1 MRYALCNEVL
11 GHLSF
16 EAACRL
22 MAEAG
27 YEGVELAPATFARS
41 VEQLNRDARAAI
53 VRTAHTFGLEIV
65 GLHML
70 LWGHD
75 DLHVA
80 HPDPAVRQRTAHY
93 LEQLVLFAEA
103 VGAPL
108 MVFGSPKQRS
118 THSLQREEGP
128 GEGTTITPAQAVQLW
143 LDTLQPAL
151 RLCERSGVMILLE
164 PLPPAETDV
173 LNTLS
178 EAVAILEQ
186 VRHPCLGTLLDVK
199 GALSETDD
207 VPALIRRFA
216 PYIRHVHLNDAD
228 MRAPGFGPTDF
239 TPILNALR
247 EVGYRGWCSVEPLD
261 YSPDAEQ
268 VAWGAIRYL
277 RQRG

>member
-11 GHLSF
+11 RHLSF

-27 YEGVELAPATFARS
+27 YQGVELAPLTFAPS
-41 VEQLNRDARAAI
+41 VDQLDADARAAI
-53 VRTAHTFGLEIV
+53 VRTARAFGLEIV

-70 LWGHD
+70 LWGRD

-80 HPDPAVRQRTAHY
+80 HPDPEVRRRTANY
-93 LEQLVLFAEA
+93 LVQLVRFAES

-118 THSLQREEGP
+118 TIPPITRE
-128 GEGTTITPAQAVQLW
+128 QAFQLW

-151 RLCERSGVMILLE
+151 RRCEQSGVQILLE

-186 VRHPCLGTLLDVK
+186 VRHPYLGTLLDVK
-199 GALSETDD
+199 CALSETAD
-207 VPALIRRFA
+207 VPALIRQFA
-216 PYIRHVHLNDAD
+216 PYIRHVHLNDRD

-239 TPILNALR
+239 APILSALR
-247 EVGYRGWCSVEPLD
+247 EVGYTGWCSIEPLD
-261 YSPDAEQ
+261 YTPDPEQ
-268 VAWGAIRYL
+268 IARGAIRYL
-277 RQRG
+277 LHAEQQKDGGEGN